1 MRKVK
6 LPDLCIAWIGS
17 RQDFSRPAQG
27 QTCQRLR
34 IDAAVGGFG
43 DEQADARVVFHVRGV
58 FAQSADMDVERR
70 KILGKGIR
78 HHRQVGFAIMQC
90 TQRGN
95 ACRTDEASKA
105 LFGLCVHAVIIRQA
119 ADYNEQNLR
128 QKQVMTMDELEKLLS
143 DLVSINSIN
152 PDLVPGS
159 PGEGEIARY
168 IANWLEQ
175 AGLDV
180 ELIESVSGRPNVV
193 GIARGTG
200 GGKTLL
206 LNGHMDTVGVAGMPD
221 GHTPRIDREAGR
233 MYGRGSYDM
242 KGGLAACMLAAVEA
256 GKQNLRGDV
265 IFTGVIDE
273 EYASL
278 GTFDLAKRFHA
289 DGAIVAEFTELQ
301 LILAHRGFVW
311 LEIETIGKAAHGS
324 RPDLGLDAIVKMGK
338 VLVEL
343 EKLDQELRS
352 HPTHPLLGSGSL
364 HASLIQGGQE
374 LSSYPERCL
383 LSAERRTLPGERPE
397 SVESEFLQ
405 ILENVRQM
413 DPSFQAVLRRGIDRA
428 PLETRD
434 DENIVQAIQAA
445 SAKILNRPSPVAG
458 VQFWTDAAVLSANG
472 IPSVL
477 FGPSGSGA
485 HAVEEWVD
493 LASVKTC
500 AEIYLGTAIEF
511 CR

>member
-1 MRKVK
+1 M
-6 LPDLCIAWIGS
+6 
-17 RQDFSRPAQG
+17 
-27 QTCQRLR
+27 
-34 IDAAVGGFG
+34 
-43 DEQADARVVFHVRGV
+43 E
-58 FAQSADMDVERR
+58 
-70 KILGKGIR
+70 
-78 HHRQVGFAIMQC
+78 
-90 TQRGN
+90 
-95 ACRTDEASKA
+95 
-105 LFGLCVHAVIIRQA
+105 
-119 ADYNEQNLR
+119 
-128 QKQVMTMDELEKLLS
+128 ELERLLS

-168 IANWLEQ
+168 IADWLER
-175 AGLDV
+175 AGLAV

-206 LNGHMDTVGVAGMPD
+206 LNGHMDTVGVAGMTD
-221 GHTPRIDREAGR
+221 GHTPRIDREAGHL
-233 MYGRGSYDM
+233 YGRGSYDM
-242 KGGLAACMLAAVEA
+242 KGGLAACMLAVAEVK
-256 GKQNLRGDV
+256 KQNLRGDV

-278 GTFDLAKRFHA
+278 GTFDLAKRFRA

-324 RPDLGLDAIVKMGK
+324 RPDLGVDAIVKMGK
-338 VLVEL
+338 VLAEI
-343 EKLDQELRS
+343 EKLDLKLRAN
-352 HPTHPLLGSGSL
+352 PTHPLLGSGSL

-383 LSAERRTLPGERPE
+383 LSAERRTLPGESPE
-397 SVESEFLQ
+397 SVEAEFLE
-405 ILENVRQM
+405 ILESVRRA
-413 DPSFQAVLRRGIDRA
+413 DLSLEAVVRRGIDRA
-428 PLETRD
+428 PLETRED
-434 DENIVQAIQAA
+434 AGIVQAIQAA
-445 SAKILNRPSPVAG
+445 SAKILNRSLPIAG
-458 VQFWTDAAVLSANG
+458 VPFWTDAAVLSAAG

-493 LASVKTC
+493 LPSVQTC
-500 AEIYLGTAIEF
+500 VEIYLATAMSF